1 MPDDEKNNLSDQAK
15 DLIKQQ
21 AKNSS
26 KIILKNVLRAAL
38 PYIAIVVVAIVVLV
52 VLVGVVN
59 TIKGTIQNIG
69 NSIVHFFTGDNTSF
83 AINDEQLDELI
94 AALEATGIDLEDLEL
109 LRRY

>member
-1 MPDDEKNNLSDQAK
+1 MPDDEKNNSSDQAK

-21 AKNSS
+21 AKNGS
-26 KIILKNVLRAAL
+26 KIILKNILRAAL
-38 PYIAIVVVAIVVLV
+38 PYIAIVVVAIVVFVALIAV
-52 VLVGVVN
+52 IN
-59 TIKGTIQNIG
+59 AIQEPLKNIG

-94 AALEATGIDLEDLEL
+94 AAIEATGIDLEDLEL

>member
-1 MPDDEKNNLSDQAK
+1 MPDDEKNNLRDQAR

-21 AKNSS
+21 AKNRS
-26 KIILKNVLRAAL
+26 KIVLKNVLRVAL
-38 PYIAIVVVAIVVLV
+38 PYIAIILIAVAVFAVLI
-52 VLVGVVN
+52 GVVN

-83 AINDEQLDELI
+83 EINDEQLDELI
-94 AALEATGIDLEDLEL
+94 AAIEGTGIDLEDLEL